1 MLGKSDVS
9 TRGGFSFAQAGFARS
24 GAPAARHVRDLT
36 QLIAKYP
43 IVSVLLSVL
52 GYAFLGPLAALVLV
66 ATLLD
71 HEFAH
76 RYMMRRLGYMP
87 GPVRLIPLMGAFV
100 RAGRPMLRSADIA
113 LIYLAGPL
121 AGILSCE
128 AAVVLASQTLDATL
142 SHQVY
147 VGATVAIGLN
157 LMNLLPYEPLDGG
170 LVSRVLPYPT
180 IVIFPAL
187 LALWLLH
194 VHQLMTPV
202 GIGLLYFIIW
212 ASVRKL
218 KKWDRYVLALR
229 ARLHDGDVTA
239 LRELRASFDVPLW
252 ERLLVTAAYALLVV
266 GGAALLH
273 ETARISGLIG

>member
-9 TRGGFSFAQAGFARS
+9 TRGGFSSVHSGFAR
-24 GAPAARHVRDLT
+24 GWIPVARQLRAGSE
-36 QLIAKYP
+36 LIAKYP
-43 IVSVLLSVL
+43 ILSVVLSVL

-87 GPVRLIPLMGAFV
+87 GPVRLIPLMGAYV

-113 LIYLAGPL
+113 VIYLAGPL
-121 AGILSCE
+121 VGILSCE
-128 AAVVLASQTLDATL
+128 AAVLLASQTLDATL
-142 SHQVY
+142 RHQVY
-147 VGATVAIGLN
+147 VGAAVALGLN
-157 LMNLLPYEPLDGG
+157 LMNLLPFEPLDGG

-180 IVIFPAL
+180 IIIFPAL
-187 LALWLLH
+187 LAVWLLH

-202 GIGLLYFIIW
+202 GIGLLYFIVW

-218 KKWDRYVLALR
+218 RKWDRYVIALR
-229 ARLHDGDVTA
+229 TRVLDGDVTA

-252 ERLLVTAAYALLVV
+252 ERLLVTLAYALLVV
-266 GGAALLH
+266 GGTALLH
-273 ETARISGLIG
+273 ETARMSGLIG